1 MPMLMIVCVALIFP
15 FTPIARIFGFRPL
28 PMLFLSVL
36 GAIVVIYIFAAE
48 TVKRAFYKKVK
59 F

>member
-1 MPMLMIVCVALIFP
+1 
-15 FTPIARIFGFRPL
+15 
-28 PMLFLSVL
+28 MLFVSVL

-48 TVKRAFYKKVK
+48 MVKKIFYKSVR